1 MDHGPT
7 ADERRRR
14 RQLAEIELLLDAGH
28 GDRAGGLLVEH
39 LARFPG
45 DAEAVG
51 RLLSAE
57 RGPAEQPPPDC
68 GP

>member
-1 MDHGPT
+1 MDQGPT
-7 ADERRRR
+7 AGERRRR
-14 RQLAEIELLLDAGH
+14 RQLAEIELLLNSGH
-28 GDRAGGLLVEH
+28 RDRAGGLLVEH

-51 RLLSAE
+51 RLLSAHQRPVE
-57 RGPAEQPPPDC
+57 QLPAED